1 MGKAWL
7 RQYGLVIAVG
17 ILVAVVSIV
26 IFVVRQNGTST
37 APTATHVTVTQSEP
51 AQVVEDTKETD
62 EFLAMWVPYFSLDMS
77 GEKDKSEAAFQKKFD
92 AVIQKAKESKMNTLI
107 VQVRPFGD
115 SFYPSRYFPW
125 SGYLTGTQGIDPG
138 YDPLEL
144 MITDCHDAGLEFHAW
159 INPLR
164 LQTNGVPK
172 TMADSNPYLLWRGD
186 KEKTDWCLPWE
197 STESVYLNPGIPEV
211 RQYIANGIQEIVE
224 NYDVDGIHFD
234 DYFYPTKEQSFDAAT
249 YQQYKKTLATGK
261 TPLSQAEWRKAN
273 ISSLVS
279 LVYTTI
285 KSVKQGVV
293 FGISPQGNVENDLA
307 IGADVAAWCS
317 TTGYVDYICPQ
328 LYYNFENPT
337 LPFDRAANQW
347 REMVSNSEMKLY
359 FGLGV
364 YKANSDLD
372 EGTWKKSDDILAQQ
386 VEYGRTVGC
395 DGFAFYSYENL
406 KRGDAQEEFRNVMK
420 IL

>member
-1 MGKAWL
+1 M
-7 RQYGLVIAVG
+7 
-17 ILVAVVSIV
+17 
-26 IFVVRQNGTST
+26 
-37 APTATHVTVTQSEP
+37 
-51 AQVVEDTKETD
+51 
-62 EFLAMWVPYFSLDMS
+62 
-77 GEKDKSEAAFQKKFD
+77 
-92 AVIQKAKESKMNTLI
+92 
-107 VQVRPFGD
+107 
-115 SFYPSRYFPW
+115 
-125 SGYLTGTQGIDPG
+125 
-138 YDPLEL
+138 
-144 MITDCHDAGLEFHAW
+144 
-159 INPLR
+159 
-164 LQTNGVPK
+164 
-172 TMADSNPYLLWRGD
+172 
-186 KEKTDWCLPWE
+186 
-197 STESVYLNPGIPEV
+197 
-211 RQYIANGIQEIVE
+211 
-224 NYDVDGIHFD
+224 
-234 DYFYPTKEQSFDAAT
+234 
-249 YQQYKKTLATGK
+249 
-261 TPLSQAEWRKAN
+261 
-273 ISSLVS
+273 
-279 LVYTTI
+279 
-285 KSVKQGVV
+285 